1 MRAANDNLIQRKL
14 AYFWLFFWTGMMIAH
29 GAFGATFEVT
39 PITGTGHRQEC
50 HSNSRHQLVCRT
62 CWHEAGK
69 VRCGQPRIV
78 R

>member
-1 MRAANDNLIQRKL
+1 MIIPRRW
-14 AYFWLFFWTGMMIAH
+14 AYYWLFFWTGMMIAH
-29 GAFGATFEVT
+29 GAFGQTTFEVT

-50 HSNSRHQLVCRT
+50 HQLVCRT